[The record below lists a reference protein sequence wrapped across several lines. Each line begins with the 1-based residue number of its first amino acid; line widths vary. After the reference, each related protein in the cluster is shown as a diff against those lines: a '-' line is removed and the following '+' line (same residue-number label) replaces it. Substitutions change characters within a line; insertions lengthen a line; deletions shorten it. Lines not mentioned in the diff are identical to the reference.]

1 MMTPYILLL
10 GAVLVVAMV
19 LIAIEWKNEGR

>member
-1 MMTPYILLL
+1 MTPYIFLI

-19 LIAIEWKNEGR
+19 LIAIEWTNEGR

>member
-1 MMTPYILLL
+1 MTPYILLL